1 MTNSLL
7 QKITTEAETRIAAIA
22 ADAQAAVAEVQTE
35 TETVIQE
42 LQQSAKVQLQKKK
55 DQIELVA
62 NAKANQAAKIA
73 MQAAKR
79 EAIDGLFAKVTS
91 QLLAEAGAAYVA
103 RYTARAQAVLPK
115 DIEVV
120 SVAAPADKADETKE
134 ILSALDINVAAT
146 ADASVRAGLIITTKD
161 GVYDVSFD
169 RMMSEVRPSLEM
181 ELVQTSS

>member
-146 ADASVRAGLIITTKD
+146 TDASVRAGLIITTKD

>member
-42 LQQSAKVQLQKKK
+42 LQQNAKVQLQKKK

-62 NAKANQAAKIA
+62 NAKAN
-73 MQAAKR
+73 QAAKR

-91 QLLAEAGAAYVA
+91 QLLAEAGAAYVT